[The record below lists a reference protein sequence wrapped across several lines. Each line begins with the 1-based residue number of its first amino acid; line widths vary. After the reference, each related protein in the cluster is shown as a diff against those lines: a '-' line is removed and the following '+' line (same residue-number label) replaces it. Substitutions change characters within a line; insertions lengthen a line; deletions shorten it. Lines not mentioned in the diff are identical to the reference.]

1 MDLVAR
7 APCQLRRAHALPVA
21 AARAPLRQQRHLEV
35 RALGLCAFKWGGAA
49 LVSERR
55 ERVFFL
61 GVGFP
66 YR

>member
-35 RALGLCAFKWGGAA
+35 RALGLCAFKRGAQLGA
-49 LVSERR
+49 PRVSE
-55 ERVFFL
+55 
-61 GVGFP
+61 
-66 YR
+66 